1 MTELAITV
9 LENGPYMVDGMPTL
23 RAANGE
29 ALETKERYFLCRCG
43 GSSNKPFC
51 NGTHNTNGFDGT
63 EVADRSQVALRRVAY
78 RGDGITVFDDRSI
91 CAHAGCCSDGLPQV
105 FSTKRS
111 PWIDASAAGVEELVR
126 VIRQCPSG
134 ALAYALEGTED
145 QVTATGESGIQA
157 WTDGPYVVRGGVSL
171 SRRTARPTRRA
182 SRTASAAAARR
193 RTSRSATAR
202 TRTSASPPDP
212 SGRPPSP
219 RAAASHAGSTGVVCD
234 GRRHTFSTAAG
245 VPFGGF
251 EP

>member
-1 MTELAITV
+1 MTELTITV

-78 RGDGITVFDDRSI
+78 RGNGITVFDDRSI

-134 ALAYALEGTED
+134 ALAYAFDGTED

-171 SRRTARPTRRA
+171 VSADGTAYEAREPYSLCRCGA
-182 SRTASAAAARR
+182 SKNK
-193 RTSRSATAR
+193 
-202 TRTSASPPDP
+202 PF
-212 SGRPPSP
+212 
-219 RAAASHAGSTGVVCD
+219 CD
-234 GRRHTFSTAAG
+234 GSHSDIGFTA
-245 VPFGGF
+245 
-251 EP
+251 